1 MLHTVLN
8 QSLVWLNFGIGR
20 GDIKQ
25 QDYPAKNICLKS
37 LLSKN
42 DDKKTPRLCHD
53 VDKIKMLVMRTVSNF
68 ETQLKTSL
76 ATKI

>member
-20 GDIKQ
+20 GDKQ

-42 DDKKTPRLCHD
+42 DDKNHHGFAMTSTRLRCW
-53 VDKIKMLVMRTVSNF
+53 
-68 ETQLKTSL
+68 
-76 ATKI
+76 